1 MPNYYVSPL
10 RVDVAD
16 GAQHA
21 ASTTE
26 TIICPD
32 FAFAANDA
40 RLYQGAA
47 FRITNAFDV
56 SNVVT
61 TPGTITFA
69 IRWGGVAG
77 TVLAQS
83 QAIQMDTTARANFS
97 GILEA
102 FLTVRSIGS
111 AGSMFCQGFVLL
123 NNTAA
128 PAAAAPQY
136 FTMGSAGANVPAVVS
151 SLDTTTAKNL
161 SVTADFSVNT
171 AGTQITNH
179 IAWLEAIKS

>member
-1 MPNYYVSPL
+1 MPNHYVSPL

-16 GAQHA
+16 GTQHA

-32 FAFAANDA
+32 FAFSANDS

-47 FRITNAFDV
+47 FRVTCTADV

-69 IRWGGVAG
+69 IRWGGVSG
-77 TVLAQS
+77 TVLCQS
-83 QAIQMDTTARANFS
+83 GAIQMDTTARANYS
-97 GILEA
+97 CILQA
-102 FLTVRSIGS
+102 FGTVRSIGS
-111 AGSMFCQGFVLL
+111 AGSMFWQGFVLL
-123 NNTAA
+123 NNVAD
-128 PAAAAPQY
+128 AAAASPQY
-136 FTMGSAGANVPAVVS
+136 FTMGSAGANIPAVVG

-171 AGTQITNH
+171 AGTQITCH
-179 IAWLEAIKS
+179 QSWLEAIKS